1 MRIALPWRSD
11 VSGEQRVELSL
22 EQIEDYEFRV
32 RFDGTA
38 MPDLITDETSP
49 LGGEAGPNPSRL
61 LAAGVANCLAAS
73 LLFALRKFKNAP
85 GKLSAKVRAT
95 LTRNEHG
102 RLRITHIAVD
112 LQLADAAAALE
123 HVDRALAQFED
134 FCIVTESVRQGIA
147 VDVSVRDA
155 SGAVVHGSNV

>member
-1 MRIALPWRSD
+1 MSD
-11 VSGEQRVELSL
+11 EQFVELSL
-22 EQIEDYEFRV
+22 EQVEDYEFRV

-38 MPDLITDETSP
+38 IPDLITDETAP

-73 LLFALRKFKNAP
+73 LLFALRKFKNSP
-85 GKLSAKVRAT
+85 GKLTAKTRAT
-95 LTRNEHG
+95 LARNEHG
-102 RLRITHIAVD
+102 RLRITHVAVE
-112 LQLADAAAALE
+112 LQLADAVAALE

-147 VDVSVRDA
+147 VEVSVRDA
-155 SGAVVHGSNV
+155 TGNVVHASTV

>member
-1 MRIALPWRSD
+1 MSE
-11 VSGEQRVELSL
+11 EQLIEVSL
-22 EQIEDYEFRV
+22 EQTHDYEFRV

-38 MPDLITDETSP
+38 VPDLVTDETSP
-49 LGGEAGPNPSRL
+49 LGGDAGPNPSRML
-61 LAAGVANCLAAS
+61 LVGVANCLSAS

-85 GKLSAKVRAT
+85 GKLSARARAT
-95 LTRNEHG
+95 TERNEQG
-102 RLRITHIAVD
+102 RWRIVHIAVD
-112 LQLADAAAALE
+112 LQLADAAVAFE

-155 SGAVVHGSNV
+155 TGAVVHTSHA